1 MSRFYQIEGGMRRRG
16 GPILSTW
23 KGGDTKV
30 GLFYP
35 TKERGEGEGY
45 IGGSILSEWK
55 GVILRWANFI
65 QLNGRGEETVML
77 TDFI

>member
-1 MSRFYQIEGGMRRRG
+1 MSRFYQIEWGMGRQG

-35 TKERGEGEGY
+35 TKERGGEGY
-45 IGGSILSEWK
+45 IGGSIL
-55 GVILRWANFI
+55 
-65 QLNGRGEETVML
+65 
-77 TDFI
+77 